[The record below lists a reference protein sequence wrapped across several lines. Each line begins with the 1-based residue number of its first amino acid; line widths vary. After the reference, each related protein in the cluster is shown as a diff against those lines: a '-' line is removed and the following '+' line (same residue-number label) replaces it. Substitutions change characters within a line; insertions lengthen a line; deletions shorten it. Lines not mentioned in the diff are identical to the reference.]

1 MPPSSLPLL
10 WLIVKLPA
18 WLSFICSVQFPIVLS
33 ASRTLKSTHCLPLS
47 LKNPVLPTFQTWG
60 KLTAKFLFL
69 WLGLFLDHSPVSFQF
84 GPAPGMYFCMFF
96 FPEAILIQECQLLW
110 VCVRER
116 EFIHSGPQCLSTH
129 YPLDASIS
137 KQSKGLLRWLSDKEP
152 TCQTGDREFQSLDQE
167 DPLET
172 EMATFFFFFS
182 SQNFI
187 RWSLGKR
194 ENLWNSHPPG
204 SGQLE

>member
-1 MPPSSLPLL
+1 M
-10 WLIVKLPA
+10 
-18 WLSFICSVQFPIVLS
+18 
-33 ASRTLKSTHCLPLS
+33 
-47 LKNPVLPTFQTWG
+47 
-60 KLTAKFLFL
+60 
-69 WLGLFLDHSPVSFQF
+69 SFQF

-172 EMATFFFFFS
+172 EMATFFFF
-182 SQNFI
+182 
-187 RWSLGKR
+187 SLRTLLGGVWEK
-194 ENLWNSHPPG
+194 EKTSEIVTLLVQDNWNRGAFAEDVLSPK
-204 SGQLE
+204 